1 MVSTQV
7 KTAINVAR
15 QFHAPT
21 HGITQ
26 RQLATERL
34 RFLDGVDRRL
44 WGMCACLIHAHELNL
59 ITRDDVDAARNF
71 IRGYVPPW
79 DFVSNVIGSENPAD
93 ISAWWDDKVGA
104 YAPSTCHFE
113 TRFNTV
119 L

>member
-21 HGITQ
+21 HGITRGQ
-26 RQLATERL
+26 FETERL
-34 RFLDGVDRRL
+34 LLLDGVDRKF
-44 WGMCACLIHAHELNL
+44 WGMCACLVYAHELNL
-59 ITRDDVDAARNF
+59 ITRDDGDAARKF
-71 IRGYVPPW
+71 IRCYVPPLG
-79 DFVSNVIGSENPAD
+79 FVSDLIDSEKPAD